1 MNPDDEKT
9 AKEVEDD
16 LEALREQADALGEA
30 LDKAEDKHP
39 AKPDHASDGGV
50 F

>member
-1 MNPDDEKT
+1 MNGNDDKT

-16 LEALREQADALGEA
+16 LEALREQADALGEK

-39 AKPDHASDGGV
+39 PKPDHADDGGV